1 MTLREK
7 FVEYCKGK
15 IKDDLG
21 VVVLEKEHDNDEEEE
36 EERVYEVLM
45 LSDGIREFENVKI
58 LNNEEI
64 DGLLAVDENDNIVI
78 DSPMLDVIHY
88 ALRMEFSFILKD
100 IYNDILE
107 NVEDLDEEFEK
118 SIDSYLK

>member
-15 IKDDLG
+15 VKDDLG
-21 VVVLEKEHDNDEEEE
+21 VVVLKKEYGNEEEE
-36 EERVYEVLM
+36 EERVCEVLM

-58 LNNEEI
+58 LNNDEI

-78 DSPMLDVIHY
+78 DSPMLDVINY

-100 IYNDILE
+100 IYNDIIE

-118 SIDSYLK
+118 SND